1 MQFIDGNLTPK
12 KRMER
17 LREQKPQNAYLIN
30 YKGYFYNYKL
40 ATPFLI
46 NSYVWLIVFSA
57 FRRVLIRELWRP
69 LILLLALVGIV
80 VKVWLSCTLPVCV
93 CLSVHH
99 DYLTIHFSVCPS
111 IYLSLYLSLYLSVYP
126 CIYLSICLSIC
137 LSMYLSIHLSL
148 HLSIYLSIHLSVNIH
163 LSTCVFVCLFIS
175 SSLSISL
182 SIFLSICLY
191 LSASIYLSVCL
202 SISLSLSIY
211 LLIFLSVYLCIYLSI
226 YLCLSVYIYP
236 SICHLSIYAAWQQH
250 DVQELCRVMFDA
262 LEKRFKR
269 DQHRQG
275 NAQVRNK
282 TAPPL

>member
-12 KRMER
+12 KKMER

-80 VKVWLSCTLPVCV
+80 VKVWLSCTVPVCV
-93 CLSVHH
+93 CLSVHD

-111 IYLSLYLSLYLSVYP
+111 IYLSLHQ
-126 CIYLSICLSIC
+126 SICLS
-137 LSMYLSIHLSL
+137 
-148 HLSIYLSIHLSVNIH
+148 LSVNIH
-163 LSTCVFVCLFIS
+163 LSFCVSVHFFIS
-175 SSLSISL
+175 VHLF
-182 SIFLSICLY
+182 IFLSIYLSVSPSFHLSVCLY
-191 LSASIYLSVCL
+191 LSASIYLSVFCP
-202 SISLSLSIY
+202 SSYS
-211 LLIFLSVYLCIYLSI
+211 FFYLSI
-226 YLCLSVYIYP
+226 YVHVSIYPSAFLCLSVYIYL

-275 NAQVRNK
+275 NAQVRNNFIK
-282 TAPPL
+282 TTPPL